1 MILAIDTATRSAGLA
16 ILDPEREIV
25 LAEHMWRSQINHTV
39 ELAPNLATLL
49 ATQDTTTAD
58 LTGVVVVRGPGS
70 FTGLR
75 IGMSLG
81 KALAYA
87 HDLDLV
93 TVSTLDVIAHGQPQ
107 RDLPL
112 WAILEAG
119 RGRIVAARYPLD
131 GPRPT
136 HDDYLITTIQQLASA
151 IADNGE
157 PVLFSGELNRRDTH
171 QLAATLGDRVVF
183 ASPANRL
190 RRPAHLA
197 EMGWL
202 ELQAGRSED
211 PTTAAPVY
219 LQLADD

>member
-16 ILDPEREIV
+16 ILDPDLEMV

-39 ELAPNLATLL
+39 ELAPNLAALL
-49 ATQDTTTAD
+49 ATQVTTTAD
-58 LTGVVVVRGPGS
+58 LTGIVVVRGPGS

-75 IGMSLG
+75 IGMSLA

-87 HDLDLV
+87 HDIDLV
-93 TVSTLDVIAHGQPQ
+93 TVSTLDVIAHGQQ
-107 RDLPL
+107 HRNVPL

-136 HDDYLITTIQQLASA
+136 QDDYRITTIPELARA
-151 IADNGE
+151 IADAGG
-157 PVLFSGELNRRDTH
+157 PVLLSGELKRRDTD
-171 QLAATLGDRVVF
+171 QLMATLGDQAVV

-202 ELQAGRSED
+202 KLQTGRGED
-211 PTTAAPVY
+211 PTTVAPVY
-219 LQLADD
+219 LQP